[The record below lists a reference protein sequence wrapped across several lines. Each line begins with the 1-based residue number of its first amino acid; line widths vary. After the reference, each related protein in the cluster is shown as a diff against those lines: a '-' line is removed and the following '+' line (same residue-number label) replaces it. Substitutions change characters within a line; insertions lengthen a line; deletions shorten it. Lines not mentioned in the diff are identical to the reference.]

1 MDYVSPPIE
10 KFHVLVDDVI
20 GKIRPETRLVC
31 IMMANNETGA
41 IQPIEEIG
49 REINKINQNRDE
61 LERIKF
67 LVDAS
72 QAFGKIKVDV
82 EVLQCDFLVIA
93 GMSIFKFII
102 FLLNLWTQ
110 AKIF

>member
-1 MDYVSPPIE
+1 
-10 KFHVLVDDVI
+10 
-20 GKIRPETRLVC
+20 
-31 IMMANNETGA
+31 MMANNETGA

-61 LERIKF
+61 VEKIKF

-82 EVLQCDFLVIA
+82 EILQCDYLVIA
-93 GMSIFKFII
+93 GTFIVKCFIF
-102 FLLNLWTQ
+102 
-110 AKIF
+110 